1 MAITACWDA
10 TTCRIAPHSR
20 NQRGFQAIGRR
31 RQDQFCGAGQPA
43 LPRPQTKI
51 LELSGATSLWHLKRA
66 SLGATLSTAAA
77 ASVREIISASAHQFC
92 ASSVGTYSCPLDPCM
107 ITSRG
112 TQKNETPTKSARP
125 RQPGTRVAEINSNRR
140 RTRPCAVAT
149 SSIQVPPQFRTNAPR
164 RAPNLTTLRSST
176 HVISQIRR
184 VSNERPSD

>member
-1 MAITACWDA
+1 MPHRTPLSQPARFPSDWQAQAGSILR
-10 TTCRIAPHSR
+10 CRAARPPTPPNKNLRTVGRHIPLAFEAREFRRYTFDRGSSVRPRNHFGQCAPVLC
-20 NQRGFQAIGRR
+20 
-31 RQDQFCGAGQPA
+31 QFCRNVQ
-43 LPRPQTKI
+43 LPSRPVHDNVTWD
-51 LELSGATSLWHLKRA
+51 S
-66 SLGATLSTAAA
+66 
-77 ASVREIISASAHQFC
+77 
-92 ASSVGTYSCPLDPCM
+92 
-107 ITSRG
+107 
-112 TQKNETPTKSARP
+112 KNETPTKSARP